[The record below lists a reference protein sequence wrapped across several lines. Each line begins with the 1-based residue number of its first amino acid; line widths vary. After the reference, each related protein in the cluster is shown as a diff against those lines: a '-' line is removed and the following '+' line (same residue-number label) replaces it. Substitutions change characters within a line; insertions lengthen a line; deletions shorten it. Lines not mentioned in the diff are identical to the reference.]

1 MHKFEGDA
9 HPHRIISLCQLKKQR
24 QLNADFFQAAD
35 ITFTS
40 WSFVALLALAFFA
53 GLVDSV
59 IGGGG
64 LIQVPA
70 LLVFLPGAPVA
81 TIFGTNKIVSLAG
94 TSVAL
99 ARIARAVEIPW
110 RSVLRAA
117 LIAAI
122 FAFIGARAVTMI
134 DPKLLKPIILLLLVG
149 VAIYTF
155 MRKDFGAMHRP
166 KFAQSHERLVAIV
179 VGVVLGFYEGFF
191 GPGTG
196 SFLIFAFVG
205 LLGFNFLTASASAK
219 VVNITTNIAAT
230 AWFAW
235 SGNIIYKLAVPLAV
249 ANVAGA
255 WVGAH
260 LAVNR
265 GSAFLRVFFLC
276 VITALMCRFG
286 WDIAAAYL

>member
-1 MHKFEGDA
+1 MPELD
-9 HPHRIISLCQLKKQR
+9 L
-24 QLNADFFQAAD
+24 
-35 ITFTS
+35 S
-40 WSFVALLALAFFA
+40 WGFAALLALAFFA

-81 TIFGTNKIVSLAG
+81 TIFGTNKIISLAG

-99 ARIARAVEIPW
+99 ARISKSVAIPW
-110 RSVLRAA
+110 RTVLPAA
-117 LIAAI
+117 LLAAV
-122 FAFIGARAVTMI
+122 FAFIGALAVTLI
-134 DPKLLKPIILLLLVG
+134 DPALLKPVILLLLIA
-149 VAIYTF
+149 VALYTF
-155 MRKDFGAMHRP
+155 MRKNFGALHQP
-166 KFAQSHERLVAIV
+166 KFAQHHERLVAML
-179 VGVVLGFYEGFF
+179 VGAGLGFYEGFF

-205 LLGFNFLTASASAK
+205 LLGFNFLTASVSAK

-235 SGNIIYKLAVPLAV
+235 SGNILYKLAIPMAI
-249 ANVAGA
+249 ANIAGA
-255 WVGAH
+255 WVGSH
-260 LAVNR
+260 LALTR

-276 VITALMCRFG
+276 VIVALIGRFA
-286 WDIAAAYL
+286 WDVFAR

>member
-1 MHKFEGDA
+1 M
-9 HPHRIISLCQLKKQR
+9 
-24 QLNADFFQAAD
+24 DFDFSHAAGVPLA
-35 ITFTS
+35 S
-40 WSFVALLALAFFA
+40 WSFAALLALAFFA
-53 GLVDSV
+53 GLVDSA

-70 LLVFLPGAPVA
+70 LLVFLPTAPVA

-99 ARIARAVEIPW
+99 AKISSAVIVPW
-110 RSVLRAA
+110 RTVLPAA
-117 LIAAI
+117 LIAAV
-122 FAFIGARAVTMI
+122 FAFIGARAVSLI
-134 DPKLLKPIILLLLVG
+134 DPTLLKPIILLLLVA
-149 VAIYTF
+149 VAVYTF
-155 MRKDFGAMHRP
+155 LRKDFGALHAPR
-166 KFAQSHERLVAIV
+166 FAKSHERLVAIV
-179 VGVVLGFYEGFF
+179 VGAVLGFYEGFF

-235 SGNIIYKLAVPLAV
+235 SDNIIYKLAIPMAI
-249 ANVAGA
+249 ANMAGA

-260 LAVNR
+260 LAVSK

-276 VITALMCRFG
+276 VIAALIGRFA
-286 WDIAAAYL
+286 WDVFGQ

>member
-1 MHKFEGDA
+1 MDFDFSHAAG
-9 HPHRIISLCQLKKQR
+9 ISF
-24 QLNADFFQAAD
+24 A
-35 ITFTS
+35 S
-40 WSFVALLALAFFA
+40 WSFAALLAFAFFA
-53 GLVDSV
+53 GLVDSA

-70 LLVFLPGAPVA
+70 LLVFLPTAPVA

-99 ARIARAVEIPW
+99 ARIARAVEVPW
-110 RSVLRAA
+110 KTILPAA
-117 LIAAI
+117 LIAAV
-122 FAFIGARAVTMI
+122 FAFLGARAVTMI
-134 DPKLLKPIILLLLVG
+134 DASLLKPIILLLLIG

-155 MRKDFGAMHRP
+155 MRKDFGALHQPR
-166 KFAQSHERLVAIV
+166 FAKSHETMVAIV

-219 VVNITTNIAAT
+219 VVNITTNLAAT

-235 SGNIIYKLAVPLAV
+235 SGNILYQLAIPMAI

-260 LAVNR
+260 LAVNK

-286 WDIAAAYL
+286 WDIITLK

>member
-1 MHKFEGDA
+1 MDFDFSHAAGV
-9 HPHRIISLCQLKKQR
+9 SL
-24 QLNADFFQAAD
+24 A
-35 ITFTS
+35 S
-40 WSFVALLALAFFA
+40 WSLAALLALAFFA
-53 GLVDSV
+53 GFVDSV

-70 LLVFLPGAPVA
+70 LLVFLPAAPVA

-99 ARIARAVEIPW
+99 AKISRAVDIPW
-110 RSVLRAA
+110 KTVLPAA
-117 LIAAI
+117 LVAAV
-122 FAFIGARAVTMI
+122 FAFLGARAVTMI
-134 DPKLLKPIILLLLVG
+134 DPKLLKPIILLLLIG

-155 MRKDFGAMHRP
+155 MRKDFGSLHQP
-166 KFAQSHERLVAIV
+166 KFTQSHEQLVAIL

-205 LLGFNFLTASASAK
+205 LMGFNFLTASASAK

-235 SGNIIYKLAVPLAV
+235 SGNILYKLAIPMALC
-249 ANVAGA
+249 NITGA

-265 GSAFLRVFFLC
+265 GSGFLRVFFLC

-286 WDIAAAYL
+286 WDIYTSR

>member
-1 MHKFEGDA
+1 M
-9 HPHRIISLCQLKKQR
+9 
-24 QLNADFFQAAD
+24 DFDFSHAGFSFA
-35 ITFTS
+35 S
-40 WSFVALLALAFFA
+40 WSFAALLALAFFA
-53 GLVDSV
+53 GLVDSA

-70 LLVFLPGAPVA
+70 LLVFLPTAPIA

-99 ARIARAVEIPW
+99 AKISRAVSVPW
-110 RSVLRAA
+110 KTVLPAA
-117 LIAAI
+117 LIAAV
-122 FAFIGARAVTMI
+122 FAFLGARAVTLI
-134 DPKLLKPIILLLLVG
+134 DPKLLKPIILLLLIG

-155 MRKDFGAMHRP
+155 AREDFGALHQP
-166 KFAQSHERLVAIV
+166 KFAHHHERLVAAAF
-179 VGVVLGFYEGFF
+179 GGVLGFYEGFF

-235 SGNIIYKLAVPLAV
+235 SGNILYKLAIPMAI

-260 LAVNR
+260 LAVR
-265 GSAFLRVFFLC
+265 KGSAFLRVFFLC
-276 VITALMCRFG
+276 VIAALIGRFA
-286 WDIAAAYL
+286 WDVFGR

>member
-1 MHKFEGDA
+1 MPTD
-9 HPHRIISLCQLKKQR
+9 I
-24 QLNADFFQAAD
+24 DFATW
-35 ITFTS
+35 TFA
-40 WSFVALLALAFFA
+40 ALLALAFFA

-81 TIFGTNKIVSLAG
+81 TIFGTNKIISLAG

-99 ARIARAVEIPW
+99 AKIARAVHVPW
-110 RSVLRAA
+110 RTVLPAA
-117 LIAAI
+117 LLAAV
-122 FAFIGARAVTMI
+122 FAFIGARAVSLI
-134 DPKLLKPIILLLLVG
+134 NPALLKPVILLLLVG
-149 VAIYTF
+149 VALYTF
-155 MRKDFGAMHRP
+155 MRKDFGEIHQPR
-166 KFAQSHERLVAIV
+166 FARDHERLVAAAF
-179 VGVVLGFYEGFF
+179 GSALGFYEGFF

-235 SGNIIYKLAVPLAV
+235 SGNILYKLAIPMAI

-255 WVGAH
+255 WLGAH
-260 LAVNR
+260 LAVNK

-276 VITALMCRFG
+276 VITALIGRFA
-286 WDIAAAYL
+286 WDVFVR

>member
-1 MHKFEGDA
+1 LDFDFSSAAG
-9 HPHRIISLCQLKKQR
+9 ISF
-24 QLNADFFQAAD
+24 A
-35 ITFTS
+35 S
-40 WSFVALLALAFFA
+40 WAFAALLALAFFA

-70 LLVFLPGAPVA
+70 LLVFLPTAPVA

-99 ARIARAVEIPW
+99 AKISRAVSIPW
-110 RSVLRAA
+110 RTVLPAA
-117 LIAAI
+117 LVAAV
-122 FAFIGARAVTMI
+122 FAFLGARAVTLI
-134 DPKLLKPIILLLLVG
+134 DPKLLKPIILMLLVA

-155 MRKDFGAMHRP
+155 MHKDFGALHQP
-166 KFAQSHERLVAIV
+166 KFAQSHERLIAVIV
-179 VGVVLGFYEGFF
+179 GALLGFYEGFF

-235 SGNIIYKLAVPLAV
+235 SGNIIYKLAIPMAI

-265 GSAFLRVFFLC
+265 GSRFLRVFFLC

-286 WDIAAAYL
+286 WDIYRTW